1 MFWIRPL
8 CLNFGLR
15 NRMRSF
21 ILTIILVLASF
32 AGAKAQSL
40 SDLKMTLPSMEER
53 FGMDYDV
60 EGLYQ
65 PTAEMLA
72 GLDLTQYEELRKVDE
87 DVKFFDNAT
96 GYMVHLYSINK
107 AIENYTYRFKKQEE
121 DE

>member
-1 MFWIRPL
+1 
-8 CLNFGLR
+8 
-15 NRMRSF
+15 MRSSL
-21 ILTIILVLASF
+21 LTIIVVLATF
-32 AGAKAQSL
+32 AGAEAQSL

-60 EGLYQ
+60 EGLYH

-87 DVKFFDNAT
+87 DVKIFDNAT
-96 GYMVHLYSINK
+96 GYMVHLYSVNK
-107 AIENYTYRFKKQEE
+107 AIDNYTYRFKKQEE